1 MSEQV
6 LHDADTNC
14 SVRYNLN
21 PSLIHSREVC
31 LSGTSYTKLPWHE
44 YLLAIEEEKRTPM
57 TSVTNTQGNADG
69 DNKTVP
75 PKDTAYVR
83 KQAADGKN
91 DFHI

>member
-1 MSEQV
+1 
-6 LHDADTNC
+6 
-14 SVRYNLN
+14 
-21 PSLIHSREVC
+21 
-31 LSGTSYTKLPWHE
+31 
-44 YLLAIEEEKRTPM
+44 M